1 MSSTVIVNDPGKQTK
16 SSKEKLDELL
26 RDYLVSNPI
35 VKSADGVSEVEVRF
49 GTGKRKPIS
58 KIQFNQVV
66 QQLQQCG
73 FESDNIQGIQML
85 RVIPETRDKVSG
97 IYKSASIRAEITGTD
112 MIQEYCKTNSI
123 EKLTNMKAFA
133 YNKLKFTQK
142 NNPKRPGDRVVG
154 GGYENHNQVDFDDFE
169 FRVSYKMEKDFSV
182 TTPFVWQ
189 LVKDDVWMNTKKLFR
204 SMNRVQFRHPDFP
217 ILADI
222 SIVKSSMKRKEDREK
237 MIQHITVQ
245 QAEVFSRPETYEV
258 ELEID
263 NSRVG
268 NGTAFD
274 TAEKVGA
281 ALRAVI
287 RIVMNGLQNTRF
299 PIGKS
304 EQEKVLLSYMRLIH
318 GEEYRFPENR
328 NFHGLVSRDF
338 IGPSSVTLQF
348 ENIVP
353 LEKSAHG
360 IPNIRSEYCVT
371 DKADGE
377 RRLLY
382 VSSLNGHVY
391 LIDSNMNVT
400 FTGTVSKNR
409 LMWDSLLDG
418 EHIKYDRD
426 QKWVNRYA
434 AFDIYYLG
442 DRNQSRKASRPKKT
456 STPTGVRADG
466 GDGEMDVGSM
476 DVGSM
481 DIGSGAVVV
490 EGGDTYVRNS
500 SVREYPF
507 MMEDEFGEE
516 VGENGAVRGMVKDVR
531 NPDRV
536 SRLNLLQKFVEEIQI
551 VSVLS
556 DSHTGKGDGEHNV
569 ENGFTIHCKTF
580 YASLGDGNRGGRF
593 EELRE
598 NIFDQ
603 CAKVWSQIQDGTYL
617 YQTDGLI
624 FTPRHLPVGCNRVS
638 DNCPNQR
645 MTWAWSLKWKPP
657 EFNTLDLLVSYKRN
671 EKGREEIHY
680 LLEDRILGEDGAATS
695 VAAIGEVQEESDILD
710 SRIETMGLGGV
721 GGGMVLGGVGG
732 VVDSQQSIKQYRT
745 LLLRCGSKG
754 YGYMNP
760 LDDLLQEK
768 YPPKIISSSSEE
780 GGYGNKKDYNPVP
793 FVGLDPY
800 DPTAGYANM
809 FLYNTGSDLVMRT
822 EEGELFEENTIV
834 EFSYDLARPAG
845 FRWIPLRVRHDKT
858 AELRSGGRNYG
869 NDWSVCVANWKT
881 IHHPITASMLTT
893 GLEIPLLENRTIGG
907 EEGETVYYSR
917 DVGQN
922 RSQSVTRSLRDFHN
936 LYVKRKL
943 IVGAAQLMNAKGRG
957 VDSGMEGVKLLDLS
971 VGKGGD
977 LNKFI
982 AAGVSF
988 VYGVDISEDNIRNP
1002 LDGVCARYLDAH
1014 RQSGSLFRGIFQVAD
1029 SSRNLRKGEAFKTEK
1044 DKAIVRA
1051 IFGEGNKNA
1060 DLLGKAALAKRV
1072 FGWGENGFEV
1082 LSCQFSLHFMCEN
1095 AMKFHGFMR
1104 NLAEC
1109 TKVGGVFI
1117 CTTFDGLELFKKL
1130 RGKME
1135 GDTWTIFGEGVGGA
1149 AGERMFQLTKRY
1161 SESDFPE
1168 DEMGLG
1174 YGVDVFQESINKTFR
1189 EYLVHPEFLRKV
1201 MFDYGF
1207 SLLRREEAQSIGFS
1221 SGSGLFSDLFG
1232 RLKEETGAVGGR
1244 FGGGVA
1250 GVRNGGDGY
1259 GNAVHMSVEEKAISF
1274 LNRYYIF
1281 RKRHAVVPEEVLKQ
1295 RRHNLRAD
1303 SVWNLGVSSS
1313 GLDKDIAHTE
1323 MRVEDTSSGES
1334 REDYSGMDVD
1344 VENKKKG
1351 VLVSSSEEDSK
1362 KKEMEAEKKPPS
1374 SLKFKKILNKK
1385 VVLGDYSPV
1394 IMEKVADVAVVAEKV
1409 AEKVDAD
1416 VEKAV
1421 VEKVDA
1427 DVEKAVVKR
1436 FQPLKK
1442 AAPVTKVRTTLKKKT

>member
-1 MSSTVIVNDPGKQTK
+1 MSTQHPQQQQQTK
-16 SSKEKLDELL
+16 SSKQKFDELL
-26 RDYLVSNPI
+26 RDYLVSNPM
-35 VKSADGVSEVEVRF
+35 VKSSDGLSEVEVRF
-49 GTGKRKPIS
+49 GTGKRKPIT

-66 QQLQQCG
+66 QQLKQCG

-97 IYKSASIRAEITGTD
+97 IYKTASIRAEITGTD

-142 NNPKRPGDRVVG
+142 NNPKRPGDKVVG
-154 GGYENHNQVDFDDFE
+154 GVSEVSNQVDFDDFE

-204 SMNRVQFRHPDFP
+204 SMNRVQFHHPDFP

-245 QAEVFSRPETYEV
+245 QAEVFSRPESYEI

-263 NSRVG
+263 NSKVG
-268 NGTAFD
+268 PGTAFD
-274 TAEKVGA
+274 TASKIGT

-287 RIVMNGLQNTRF
+287 RIVLNGLQNTRF
-299 PIGKS
+299 PIGKE

-318 GEEYRFPENR
+318 GDQYHFQDNR
-328 NFHGLVSRDF
+328 LGLTSRDF

-353 LEKSAHG
+353 LDKSSHG
-360 IPNIRSEYCVT
+360 IPNVRTQYCVT

-382 VSSLNGHVY
+382 VSPEKGHVY

-409 LMWDSLLDG
+409 LLWDSLLDG

-434 AFDIYYLG
+434 AFDLYYLG
-442 DRNQSRKASRPKKT
+442 DRNQTRKVSRPKKT
-456 STPTGVRADG
+456 TTPTGVLADNESVSG
-466 GDGEMDVGSM
+466 GEVGG
-476 DVGSM
+476 VGM
-481 DIGSGAVVV
+481 RNNVN
-490 EGGDTYVRNS
+490 EKEEYLRNS

-507 MMEDEFGEE
+507 MMEEEYGEIE
-516 VGENGAVRGMVKDVR
+516 DGNEKVVKDDR

-551 VSVLS
+551 VSILS
-556 DSHTGKGDGEHNV
+556 DSHTGNGEIV
-569 ENGFTIHCKTF
+569 ETGFTIHCKTF
-580 YASLGDGNRGGRF
+580 YASLGDGSKTGIEN
-593 EELRE
+593 LRE

-624 FTPRHLPVGCNRVS
+624 FTPRNLPVGCNRITE
-638 DNCPNQR
+638 NCPNQR

-680 LLEDRILGEDGAATS
+680 LLEDRVIEASELLN
-695 VAAIGEVQEESDILD
+695 VQEEEDLLTSK
-710 SRIETMGLGGV
+710 IETMGLGTQFGEMGV
-721 GGGMVLGGVGG
+721 LKMGG
-732 VVDSQQSIKQYRT
+732 VVDTQQSIKQYRT

-760 LDDLLQEK
+760 CDDLLQEK
-768 YPPKIISSSSEE
+768 YPPKIVSEDS
-780 GGYGNKKDYNPVP
+780 GYGRGAKKDYNPVP

-809 FLYNTGSDLVMRT
+809 FLYDTGSDLVMRT

-834 EFSYDLARPAG
+834 EFSYDLERPVG

-858 AELRSGGRNYG
+858 AELRAGGRNYG

-881 IHHPITASMLTT
+881 IHHPITASMITT
-893 GLEIPLLENRTIGG
+893 GREIPSLENRTIGG
-907 EEGETVYYSR
+907 DEGETVYYSR
-917 DVGQN
+917 DVGNKQN
-922 RSQSVTRSLRDFHN
+922 RTQSVTRSLRDFHN

-943 IVGAAQLMNAKGRG
+943 IVGASHLMNSKGRTLE
-957 VDSGMEGVKLLDLS
+957 SGMEGVKLMDLS

-982 AAGVSF
+982 SAGVSF
-988 VYGVDISEDNIRNP
+988 VYGVDISKDNINNP

-1014 RQSGSLFRGIFQVAD
+1014 RQSGSIYRGVFQVAD
-1029 SSRNLRKGEAFKTEK
+1029 SSRNIRKGEAFSTEK

-1051 IFGEGNKNA
+1051 IFGEGSKNA
-1060 DLLGKAALAKRV
+1060 DLLERAPLVKRV

-1082 LSCQFSLHFMCEN
+1082 VSCQFSLHFMCEN
-1095 AMKFHGFMR
+1095 AIKFHGFMR

-1109 TKVGGVFI
+1109 TKIGGVFI

-1135 GDTWTIFGEGVGGA
+1135 GDTWTIFSEGNGGGVI
-1149 AGERMFQLTKRY
+1149 GERMFQLTKRY

-1168 DEMGLG
+1168 NEMGLG
-1174 YGVDVFQESINKTFR
+1174 YGVDVYQESINKTFR

-1207 SLLRREEAQSIGFS
+1207 SILRREEAQSIGFS
-1221 SGSGLFSDLFG
+1221 NGSGLFSDLYTG
-1232 RLKEETGAVGGR
+1232 LKDEVYQRKQKMGSE
-1244 FGGGVA
+1244 
-1250 GVRNGGDGY
+1250 Y
-1259 GNAVHMSVEEKAISF
+1259 GTASNMSEEEKAISF

-1303 SVWNLGVSSS
+1303 SVWNLGVS
-1313 GLDKDIAHTE
+1313 DKEIAREE
-1323 MRVEDTSSGES
+1323 MHIENPVPERKDDFDWDAVTAS
-1334 REDYSGMDVD
+1334 DVD
-1344 VENKKKG
+1344 NTKKQGKENEKQE
-1351 VLVSSSEEDSK
+1351 LE
-1362 KKEMEAEKKPPS
+1362 KKESDKKESEKKV
-1374 SLKFKKILNKK
+1374 KKTTFKKIASKK
-1385 VVLGDYSPV
+1385 VILGDYSPV
-1394 IMEKVADVAVVAEKV
+1394 IEEPEAEKKSEEKKEPEKE
-1409 AEKVDAD
+1409 AEKKPEP
-1416 VEKAV
+1416 EK
-1421 VEKVDA
+1421 EKI
-1427 DVEKAVVKR
+1427 VKKP
-1436 FQPLKK
+1436 FQTLKK
-1442 AAPVTKVRTTLKKKT
+1442 STTLKKNEETPIIRTTLKKKTS

>member
-1 MSSTVIVNDPGKQTK
+1 MSSTIIANDPGKQIK

-73 FESDNIQGIQML
+73 FESDNIQGVQML

-97 IYKSASIRAEITGTD
+97 IYKTASIRAEITGTD

-142 NNPKRPGDRVVG
+142 NNPKRPGDRVVGG

-274 TAEKVGA
+274 TAAKVGA

-299 PIGKS
+299 PIGKT

-318 GEEYRFPENR
+318 GEEYRFPDNR

-382 VSSLNGHVY
+382 VSSVNGHVY

-456 STPTGVRADG
+456 TTPTGVRADVSSSSG
-466 GDGEMDVGSM
+466 GDDDMENESVDVG
-476 DVGSM
+476 
-481 DIGSGAVVV
+481 
-490 EGGDTYVRNS
+490 GGDVYVRNS

-507 MMEDEFGEE
+507 MLEDEFGE
-516 VGENGAVRGMVKDVR
+516 VDENGAVRDVVKDVR

-580 YASLGDGNRGGRF
+580 YASLGDGNRGSRF

-638 DNCPNQR
+638 DTCPNQR

-680 LLEDRILGEDGAATS
+680 LLEDRILGEDGADS
-695 VAAIGEVQEESDILD
+695 VAAIGEVQEESDILET
-710 SRIETMGLGGV
+710 RIETMGV
-721 GGGMVLGGVGG
+721 GGLSVGGAGAGAG

-768 YPPKIISSSSEE
+768 YPPKIVSSEE

-834 EFSYDLARPAG
+834 EFSYDLERPAG

-881 IHHPITASMLTT
+881 IHHPITASMITT
-893 GLEIPLLENRTIGG
+893 GREIPSLENRTIGG

-943 IVGAAQLMNAKGRG
+943 IVGAAHLMNAKGRG

-1029 SSRNLRKGEAFKTEK
+1029 SSRNLRKGDAFKTEK
-1044 DKAIVRA
+1044 DKAVVRA
-1051 IFGEGNKNA
+1051 IFGEGGKNA
-1060 DLLGKAALAKRV
+1060 DLLGKAPLAKRV

-1135 GDTWTIFGEGVGGA
+1135 GDTWTIFGGVGGGS
-1149 AGERMFQLTKRY
+1149 GERMFQLTKRY

-1232 RLKEETGAVGGR
+1232 RLKEE
-1244 FGGGVA
+1244 A
-1250 GVRNGGDGY
+1250 GVGGY

-1313 GLDKDIAHTE
+1313 GLDKEIAHSE
-1323 MRVEDTSSGES
+1323 MRVEDSSALVLSES
-1334 REDYSGMDVD
+1334 RDDSSGMDVSEMEKE
-1344 VENKKKG
+1344 VAKKKSDA
-1351 VLVSSSEEDSK
+1351 LV
-1362 KKEMEAEKKPPS
+1362 EKKP

-1394 IMEKVADVAVVAEKV
+1394 IMEKVA
-1409 AEKVDAD
+1409 
-1416 VEKAV
+1416 V
-1421 VEKVDA
+1421 VEKVSDA
-1427 DVEKAVVKR
+1427 ENVEKVVGKVADTEVKR

-1442 AAPVTKVRTTLKKKT
+1442 ALVKPAAKVRTTLKKKG

>member
-1 MSSTVIVNDPGKQTK
+1 MSTVIMNDPGKQTK

-26 RDYLVSNPI
+26 RDYLVSNPM

-97 IYKSASIRAEITGTD
+97 IYKTASIRAEITGTD

-154 GGYENHNQVDFDDFE
+154 GGHENHNQVDFDDFE

-274 TAEKVGA
+274 TAAKVGA

-318 GEEYRFPENR
+318 GEEYRFPDNR

-353 LEKSAHG
+353 LDKSAHG

-382 VSSLNGHVY
+382 VSSVNGHVY

-400 FTGTVSKNR
+400 FTGTVSQNR

-442 DRNQSRKASRPKKT
+442 DRNQTRKASRPKKT
-456 STPTGVRADG
+456 STPTGIRTDG
-466 GDGEMDVGSM
+466 GEDVGS
-476 DVGSM
+476 DV
-481 DIGSGAVVV
+481 DVDVGAVVV

-507 MMEDEFGEE
+507 MLEDEFGEQ
-516 VGENGAVRGMVKDVR
+516 VSENGVVRGVVKDVR

-536 SRLNLLQKFVEEIQI
+536 SRLNLLQKFVEEIKI

-580 YASLGDGNRGGRF
+580 YASLGDVNRGGRF
-593 EELRE
+593 EDLRE

-680 LLEDRILGEDGAATS
+680 LLEDRILGEDGATTS
-695 VAAIGEVQEESDILD
+695 VAAIGEVQEESDILET
-710 SRIETMGLGGV
+710 RIETMGLGSSGI
-721 GGGMVLGGVGG
+721 GIGTG

-760 LDDLLQEK
+760 ADDLLQEK
-768 YPPKIISSSSEE
+768 YPPKIVSSSEE

-881 IHHPITASMLTT
+881 IHHPITASMLTS
-893 GLEIPLLENRTIGG
+893 GREIPSLENRTIGG

-943 IVGAAQLMNAKGRG
+943 IVGAAHLMNAKGRG

-1029 SSRNLRKGEAFKTEK
+1029 SSRNIRKGDAFKTEK

-1051 IFGEGNKNA
+1051 IFGEGGKNA

-1135 GDTWTIFGEGVGGA
+1135 GDTWTIFGEGVGG
-1149 AGERMFQLTKRY
+1149 ERMFQLTKRY

-1232 RLKEETGAVGGR
+1232 RLKEEAGDSGVGGR
-1244 FGGGVA
+1244 SG
-1250 GVRNGGDGY
+1250 RGGDANGY

-1313 GLDKDIAHTE
+1313 SSGLDKDIAHTE

-1334 REDYSGMDVD
+1334 RDDYSGMDVD

-1351 VLVSSSEEDSK
+1351 VLVSSSEEEDRK

-1374 SLKFKKILNKK
+1374 ALKFKKILNKK

-1394 IMEKVADVAVVAEKV
+1394 IMVKDVV
-1409 AEKVDAD
+1409 AD
-1416 VEKAV
+1416 VEKVSDAV
-1421 VEKVDA
+1421 IEKVSDA
-1427 DVEKAVVKR
+1427 AVVVKR

-1442 AAPVTKVRTTLKKKT
+1442 AAPMTKVRTTLKKKD

>member
-1 MSSTVIVNDPGKQTK
+1 MSTVIMNDPGKQTK

-73 FESDNIQGIQML
+73 FESDNIQGIQIL

-97 IYKSASIRAEITGTD
+97 IYKTASIRAEITGTD

-154 GGYENHNQVDFDDFE
+154 GGYENYNQVDFDDFE

-237 MIQHITVQ
+237 MIQHITIQ
-245 QAEVFSRPETYEV
+245 QAEVFSRPETYEI

-274 TAEKVGA
+274 TAAKVGA

-456 STPTGVRADG
+456 STPTGVRTDG
-466 GDGEMDVGSM
+466 GEDVGSGV
-476 DVGSM
+476 DV
-481 DIGSGAVVV
+481 GAVVV

-507 MMEDEFGEE
+507 MMEDEFGE
-516 VGENGAVRGMVKDVR
+516 VGETGEIEKVVKDVR

-580 YASLGDGNRGGRF
+580 YASLGDVNRGGRF
-593 EELRE
+593 EDLRE

-680 LLEDRILGEDGAATS
+680 LLEDRVLGEDGAATS
-695 VAAIGEVQEESDILD
+695 VAAIGEVQEESDILET
-710 SRIETMGLGGV
+710 RIETMGLGGV
-721 GGGMVLGGVGG
+721 GLDGGMVLGGVGG

-760 LDDLLQEK
+760 ADDLLQEK
-768 YPPKIISSSSEE
+768 YPPKIVSEE

-881 IHHPITASMLTT
+881 IHHPITASMITS
-893 GLEIPLLENRTIGG
+893 GREIPLLENRTIGG

-943 IVGAAQLMNAKGRG
+943 IVGAAHLMNAKGRG

-1051 IFGEGNKNA
+1051 IFGEGGKNA

-1232 RLKEETGAVGGR
+1232 RLKEEAGVSGVGGR
-1244 FGGGVA
+1244 SGK
-1250 GVRNGGDGY
+1250 GGDANGY

-1313 GLDKDIAHTE
+1313 SSGLDKDIAHTE
-1323 MRVEDTSSGES
+1323 MRVEDTSSRDS
-1334 REDYSGMDVD
+1334 RDDYSGMDVD
-1344 VENKKKG
+1344 LENKKK
-1351 VLVSSSEEDSK
+1351 VSVSSEEVDVK

-1374 SLKFKKILNKK
+1374 ALKFKKILNKK

-1394 IMEKVADVAVVAEKV
+1394 IMVKDVVV
-1409 AEKVDAD
+1409 D
-1416 VEKAV
+1416 VEKVSDAV
-1421 VEKVDA
+1421 VEKVADA
-1427 DVEKAVVKR
+1427 AVVVKR

-1442 AAPVTKVRTTLKKKT
+1442 AAPVTKVRTTLKKKE

>member
-1 MSSTVIVNDPGKQTK
+1 
-16 SSKEKLDELL
+16 
-26 RDYLVSNPI
+26 
-35 VKSADGVSEVEVRF
+35 VE
-49 GTGKRKPIS
+49 T
-58 KIQFNQVV
+58 
-66 QQLQQCG
+66 
-73 FESDNIQGIQML
+73 
-85 RVIPETRDKVSG
+85 
-97 IYKSASIRAEITGTD
+97 
-112 MIQEYCKTNSI
+112 
-123 EKLTNMKAFA
+123 
-133 YNKLKFTQK
+133 
-142 NNPKRPGDRVVG
+142 
-154 GGYENHNQVDFDDFE
+154 
-169 FRVSYKMEKDFSV
+169 
-182 TTPFVWQ
+182 
-189 LVKDDVWMNTKKLFR
+189 
-204 SMNRVQFRHPDFP
+204 
-217 ILADI
+217 
-222 SIVKSSMKRKEDREK
+222 
-237 MIQHITVQ
+237 
-245 QAEVFSRPETYEV
+245 
-258 ELEID
+258 
-263 NSRVG
+263 
-268 NGTAFD
+268 
-274 TAEKVGA
+274 
-281 ALRAVI
+281 
-287 RIVMNGLQNTRF
+287 
-299 PIGKS
+299 
-304 EQEKVLLSYMRLIH
+304 
-318 GEEYRFPENR
+318 
-328 NFHGLVSRDF
+328 
-338 IGPSSVTLQF
+338 
-348 ENIVP
+348 
-353 LEKSAHG
+353 
-360 IPNIRSEYCVT
+360 
-371 DKADGE
+371 
-377 RRLLY
+377 
-382 VSSLNGHVY
+382 
-391 LIDSNMNVT
+391 
-400 FTGTVSKNR
+400 
-409 LMWDSLLDG
+409 
-418 EHIKYDRD
+418 
-426 QKWVNRYA
+426 
-434 AFDIYYLG
+434 
-442 DRNQSRKASRPKKT
+442 
-456 STPTGVRADG
+456 
-466 GDGEMDVGSM
+466 
-476 DVGSM
+476 
-481 DIGSGAVVV
+481 
-490 EGGDTYVRNS
+490 
-500 SVREYPF
+500 
-507 MMEDEFGEE
+507 
-516 VGENGAVRGMVKDVR
+516 
-531 NPDRV
+531 
-536 SRLNLLQKFVEEIQI
+536 
-551 VSVLS
+551 
-556 DSHTGKGDGEHNV
+556 
-569 ENGFTIHCKTF
+569 GFTIHCKTF
-580 YASLGDGNRGGRF
+580 YASLGDGNRGSRF

-638 DNCPNQR
+638 DTCPNQR

-680 LLEDRILGEDGAATS
+680 LLEDRILGEDGADS
-695 VAAIGEVQEESDILD
+695 VAAIGEVQEESDILE
-710 SRIETMGLGGV
+710 SRIETMGVGGSGFGLGV
-721 GGGMVLGGVGG
+721 GVGAG

-760 LDDLLQEK
+760 ADDLLQEK
-768 YPPKIISSSSEE
+768 YPPKIVSDET
-780 GGYGNKKDYNPVP
+780 GMNGYGNKKDYNPVP

-834 EFSYDLARPAG
+834 EFSYDLTRPAG

-881 IHHPITASMLTT
+881 IHHPITASMITS
-893 GLEIPLLENRTIGG
+893 GREIPSLENRTIGG

-943 IVGAAQLMNAKGRG
+943 IVGAAHLMNAKGRG

-1014 RQSGSLFRGIFQVAD
+1014 RQSGSIFRGIFQVAD
-1029 SSRNLRKGEAFKTEK
+1029 SSRNIRKGEAFKTEK
-1044 DKAIVRA
+1044 DKAVVRA
-1051 IFGEGNKNA
+1051 IFGEGGKNA
-1060 DLLGKAALAKRV
+1060 DLLGKAPLAKRV

-1135 GDTWTIFGEGVGGA
+1135 GDTWTVFNEGGRVGGGG
-1149 AGERMFQLTKRY
+1149 GERMFQLTKRY

-1232 RLKEETGAVGGR
+1232 RLKEEAGDSGVGR
-1244 FGGGVA
+1244 FGKG
-1250 GVRNGGDGY
+1250 GGDSGY

-1313 GLDKDIAHTE
+1313 SGLDKNIAHTE
-1323 MRVEDTSSGES
+1323 MRVEDNSALVLSDS
-1334 REDYSGMDVD
+1334 RDDYSGMDVD
-1344 VENKKKG
+1344 LENKKKG
-1351 VLVSSSEEDSK
+1351 VLVSSEEVK
-1362 KKEMEAEKKPPS
+1362 KKEMDMEEKKPS
-1374 SLKFKKILNKK
+1374 ALKFKKILNKK

-1394 IMEKVADVAVVAEKV
+1394 IMEKAVEKV
-1409 AEKVDAD
+1409 AE
-1416 VEKAV
+1416 EKDSDM
-1421 VEKVDA
+1421 EKVSDA
-1427 DVEKAVVKR
+1427 AVVVKR

-1442 AAPVTKVRTTLKKKT
+1442 AAPATKVRTTLKKKA

>member
-26 RDYLVSNPI
+26 SDYLVSNPM
-35 VKSADGVSEVEVRF
+35 VKSVDGVSEVEVRF

-97 IYKSASIRAEITGTD
+97 IYKTASIRAEITGTD

-142 NNPKRPGDRVVG
+142 NNPKRPGDRVVGG

-237 MIQHITVQ
+237 MIQHITIQ

-268 NGTAFD
+268 SGTAFD
-274 TAEKVGA
+274 TAAKVGA

-299 PIGKS
+299 PIGKA

-318 GEEYRFPENR
+318 GEEYRFPEHR

-456 STPTGVRADG
+456 STPTGVRTDG
-466 GDGEMDVGSM
+466 GEAMDSGVGTGVGSGSDVG
-476 DVGSM
+476 VGS
-481 DIGSGAVVV
+481 GSAVVV
-490 EGGDTYVRNS
+490 EGGDVFVRNS

-507 MMEDEFGEE
+507 MMEDEFEEE
-516 VGENGAVRGMVKDVR
+516 VGENGAVRGVVKDVR

-551 VSVLS
+551 VSILS
-556 DSHTGKGDGEHNV
+556 DSHTGKGNGEHNV

-580 YASLGDGNRGGRF
+580 YASLGDRNRGGRF

-680 LLEDRILGEDGAATS
+680 LLEDRILGEDGATTS
-695 VAAIGEVQEESDILD
+695 VAAIGEVQEESDILET
-710 SRIETMGLGGV
+710 RIETMGIGSSGV
-721 GGGMVLGGVGG
+721 GMVLGGVGG

-768 YPPKIISSSSEE
+768 YPPKIVSSSSEE

-834 EFSYDLARPAG
+834 EFSYDLTRPAG

-881 IHHPITASMLTT
+881 IHHPITASMITT

-1135 GDTWTIFGEGVGGA
+1135 GDTWTIFGEGGGGVGG
-1149 AGERMFQLTKRY
+1149 GERMFQLTKRY

-1232 RLKEETGAVGGR
+1232 RLKEELGDVGVGR
-1244 FGGGVA
+1244 FGGG
-1250 GVRNGGDGY
+1250 GRGGDASGY

-1313 GLDKDIAHTE
+1313 GLDKDIAHME
-1323 MRVEDTSSGES
+1323 MRVEDTS
-1334 REDYSGMDVD
+1334 RDDYSGMDVD
-1344 VENKKKG
+1344 VENKKNE
-1351 VLVSSSEEDSK
+1351 VLVSSEEDRK
-1362 KKEMEAEKKPPS
+1362 KKEMETEKKPS
-1374 SLKFKKILNKK
+1374 VLKFKKILNKK

-1394 IMEKVADVAVVAEKV
+1394 IMEKAVVAD
-1409 AEKVDAD
+1409 AEKVSDDVVAA
-1416 VEKAV
+1416 VEKLSDTAV
-1421 VEKVDA
+1421 VA
-1427 DVEKAVVKR
+1427 VKR

-1442 AAPVTKVRTTLKKKT
+1442 AAPVTKVRTTLKKKA

>member
-1 MSSTVIVNDPGKQTK
+1 
-16 SSKEKLDELL
+16 
-26 RDYLVSNPI
+26 
-35 VKSADGVSEVEVRF
+35 
-49 GTGKRKPIS
+49 
-58 KIQFNQVV
+58 
-66 QQLQQCG
+66 
-73 FESDNIQGIQML
+73 
-85 RVIPETRDKVSG
+85 
-97 IYKSASIRAEITGTD
+97 
-112 MIQEYCKTNSI
+112 
-123 EKLTNMKAFA
+123 
-133 YNKLKFTQK
+133 
-142 NNPKRPGDRVVG
+142 
-154 GGYENHNQVDFDDFE
+154 
-169 FRVSYKMEKDFSV
+169 
-182 TTPFVWQ
+182 
-189 LVKDDVWMNTKKLFR
+189 
-204 SMNRVQFRHPDFP
+204 
-217 ILADI
+217 
-222 SIVKSSMKRKEDREK
+222 
-237 MIQHITVQ
+237 
-245 QAEVFSRPETYEV
+245 
-258 ELEID
+258 
-263 NSRVG
+263 
-268 NGTAFD
+268 
-274 TAEKVGA
+274 
-281 ALRAVI
+281 
-287 RIVMNGLQNTRF
+287 
-299 PIGKS
+299 
-304 EQEKVLLSYMRLIH
+304 
-318 GEEYRFPENR
+318 
-328 NFHGLVSRDF
+328 
-338 IGPSSVTLQF
+338 
-348 ENIVP
+348 
-353 LEKSAHG
+353 
-360 IPNIRSEYCVT
+360 
-371 DKADGE
+371 
-377 RRLLY
+377 
-382 VSSLNGHVY
+382 
-391 LIDSNMNVT
+391 
-400 FTGTVSKNR
+400 
-409 LMWDSLLDG
+409 
-418 EHIKYDRD
+418 
-426 QKWVNRYA
+426 
-434 AFDIYYLG
+434 
-442 DRNQSRKASRPKKT
+442 
-456 STPTGVRADG
+456 
-466 GDGEMDVGSM
+466 
-476 DVGSM
+476 
-481 DIGSGAVVV
+481 
-490 EGGDTYVRNS
+490 
-500 SVREYPF
+500 
-507 MMEDEFGEE
+507 
-516 VGENGAVRGMVKDVR
+516 
-531 NPDRV
+531 
-536 SRLNLLQKFVEEIQI
+536 
-551 VSVLS
+551 
-556 DSHTGKGDGEHNV
+556 
-569 ENGFTIHCKTF
+569 
-580 YASLGDGNRGGRF
+580 
-593 EELRE
+593 
-598 NIFDQ
+598 
-603 CAKVWSQIQDGTYL
+603 
-617 YQTDGLI
+617 
-624 FTPRHLPVGCNRVS
+624 
-638 DNCPNQR
+638 

-695 VAAIGEVQEESDILD
+695 VAAIGEVQEESDILET
-710 SRIETMGLGGV
+710 RIETMGVGGSGLGGS
-721 GGGMVLGGVGG
+721 GVG

-768 YPPKIISSSSEE
+768 YPPKIVSSEE
-780 GGYGNKKDYNPVP
+780 GAGGYGNKKDYNPVP

-834 EFSYDLARPAG
+834 EFSYDLTRPAG

-881 IHHPITASMLTT
+881 IHHPITASMITT
-893 GLEIPLLENRTIGG
+893 GREIPSLENRTIGG

-943 IVGAAQLMNAKGRG
+943 IVGAAHLMNAKGRG

-1029 SSRNLRKGEAFKTEK
+1029 SSRNLRKGDAFKTEK
-1044 DKAIVRA
+1044 DKAVVRA
-1051 IFGEGNKNA
+1051 IFGEGGKNA
-1060 DLLGKAALAKRV
+1060 DLLGKAPLAKRV
-1072 FGWGENGFEV
+1072 FGWGENGFEI

-1135 GDTWTIFGEGVGGA
+1135 GDTWTIFGGVGGGGRSVGG
-1149 AGERMFQLTKRY
+1149 GERMFQLTKRY

-1232 RLKEETGAVGGR
+1232 RLKEETGVS
-1244 FGGGVA
+1244 
-1250 GVRNGGDGY
+1250 GY

-1313 GLDKDIAHTE
+1313 GLDKEIAHTE
-1323 MRVEDTSSGES
+1323 MRVEDSSALVLSES
-1334 REDYSGMDVD
+1334 RDDSSGMDVSEMEKE
-1344 VENKKKG
+1344 VAKKKSDT
-1351 VLVSSSEEDSK
+1351 L
-1362 KKEMEAEKKPPS
+1362 MTKKP
-1374 SLKFKKILNKK
+1374 SLKFKKIANKK

-1394 IMEKVADVAVVAEKV
+1394 ILVSEKKEEEVETEVLPKVVPE
-1409 AEKVDAD
+1409 
-1416 VEKAV
+1416 
-1421 VEKVDA
+1421 
-1427 DVEKAVVKR
+1427 VKR

-1442 AAPVTKVRTTLKKKT
+1442 ASKPIGETGLKHRSTMKKKEAK

>member
-26 RDYLVSNPI
+26 SDYLVSNPM

-222 SIVKSSMKRKEDREK
+222 SIVKSSMKRKDDREK

-245 QAEVFSRPETYEV
+245 QAEVFSRPETYEI

-268 NGTAFD
+268 SGTAFD
-274 TAEKVGA
+274 TAAKVGA

-360 IPNIRSEYCVT
+360 IPNIRTEYCVT

-382 VSSLNGHVY
+382 VSSANGHVY

-400 FTGTVSKNR
+400 FTGTVSQNR

-466 GDGEMDVGSM
+466 GEVMDSGVGTGVGSGVDSVVDM
-476 DVGSM
+476 
-481 DIGSGAVVV
+481 GAVV

-516 VGENGAVRGMVKDVR
+516 VGENGAVRGVVKDVR
-531 NPDRV
+531 NPDHV

-556 DSHTGKGDGEHNV
+556 DSHTGKGNGEHNV

-580 YASLGDGNRGGRF
+580 YASLGDRNRGGRF

-638 DNCPNQR
+638 DHCPNQR

-671 EKGREEIHY
+671 EKGRDEIHY
-680 LLEDRILGEDGAATS
+680 LLEDRILGEDGATTS
-695 VAAIGEVQEESDILD
+695 VAAIGEVQEESDILE
-710 SRIETMGLGGV
+710 SRIESMGLGGLDD
-721 GGGMVLGGVGG
+721 GMVLGGVGG

-760 LDDLLQEK
+760 ADDLLQEK
-768 YPPKIISSSSEE
+768 YPPKIVSSSEE

-834 EFSYDLARPAG
+834 EFSYDLTRPAG
-845 FRWIPLRVRHDKT
+845 FHWIPLRVRHDKT

-881 IHHPITASMLTT
+881 IHHPITASMITT
-893 GLEIPLLENRTIGG
+893 GLEIPSLENRTIGG

-1029 SSRNLRKGEAFKTEK
+1029 SSRNLRKGDAFKTEK
-1044 DKAIVRA
+1044 DKAVVRA

-1072 FGWGENGFEV
+1072 FGWGENGFEI

-1135 GDTWTIFGEGVGGA
+1135 GDTWTIFGEGVGGVGGGV
-1149 AGERMFQLTKRY
+1149 GERMFQLTKRY

-1232 RLKEETGAVGGR
+1232 RLKEEVGDVGVGR
-1244 FGGGVA
+1244 FGGG
-1250 GVRNGGDGY
+1250 GGGRGGDASGY

-1303 SVWNLGVSSS
+1303 SVWNLGISSS

-1323 MRVEDTSSGES
+1323 MRVEDTSSGDS
-1334 REDYSGMDVD
+1334 RDDYSGMDVD

-1351 VLVSSSEEDSK
+1351 VLVSSSEEVGNADSK
-1362 KKEMEAEKKPPS
+1362 KKEMETEKKPPS
-1374 SLKFKKILNKK
+1374 VLKFKKILNKK

-1394 IMEKVADVAVVAEKV
+1394 IMEKVADAVVA
-1409 AEKVDAD
+1409 DA
-1416 VEKAV
+1416 A
-1421 VEKVDA
+1421 VEKVSDT
-1427 DVEKAVVKR
+1427 AVVAVKR

-1442 AAPVTKVRTTLKKKT
+1442 AAPVTKVRTTLKKKA

>member
-1 MSSTVIVNDPGKQTK
+1 MSTVIINDPGKQTK
-16 SSKEKLDELL
+16 SSKQKLDELL
-26 RDYLVSNPI
+26 RDYLVSNPM

-49 GTGKRKPIS
+49 GTGKRKPIT

-66 QQLQQCG
+66 QQLKQCG
-73 FESDNIQGIQML
+73 FESDNIQGVQML

-97 IYKSASIRAEITGTD
+97 TYKTASIRAEITGTD

-142 NNPKRPGDRVVG
+142 NNPKRPGDRVIG
-154 GGYENHNQVDFDDFE
+154 GGYENINQIDFDDFE

-189 LVKDDVWMNTKKLFR
+189 LVKDDIWMNTKKLFR
-204 SMNRVQFRHPDFP
+204 SMNRVQFSHSDFP

-245 QAEVFSRPETYEV
+245 QAEVFSRPETYEI

-268 NGTAFD
+268 HGTAFD

-281 ALRAVI
+281 AMRAVI

-299 PIGKS
+299 PIAKS

-318 GEEYRFPENR
+318 GEQYHFPENR
-328 NFHGLVSRDF
+328 FFNGLISRDF

-348 ENIVP
+348 ENIVS
-353 LEKSAHG
+353 LEKSSHG
-360 IPNIRSEYCVT
+360 IPNIRTEYCVT

-382 VSSLNGHVY
+382 VSSVNGHVY

-400 FTGTVSKNR
+400 FTGTVSQNR
-409 LMWDSLLDG
+409 LLWDSLLDG

-442 DRNQSRKASRPKKT
+442 DRNQTRKVSRPKKT

-466 GDGEMDVGSM
+466 EHRVSGGDELGSENMENSVSDVGLKNTY
-476 DVGSM
+476 G
-481 DIGSGAVVV
+481 GVVKH
-490 EGGDTYVRNS
+490 GDDYVRNS

-507 MMEDEFGEE
+507 MLEDEFGVSESGE
-516 VGENGAVRGMVKDVR
+516 VEKVVKDVR

-556 DSHTGKGDGEHNV
+556 DSHTGKGNGENSM
-569 ENGFTIHCKTF
+569 ETGFTIHCKTF
-580 YASLGDGNRGGRF
+580 YASLGDGNRGSRF
-593 EELRE
+593 EDLRE

-624 FTPRHLPVGCNRVS
+624 FTPRNLPVGCNRIS

-671 EKGREEIHY
+671 DKGREEIHY
-680 LLEDRILGEDGAATS
+680 LLEDRVLNSS
-695 VAAIGEVQEESDILD
+695 VMGEVQEESDILENK
-710 SRIETMGLGGV
+710 IETMGLGGGV
-721 GGGMVLGGVGG
+721 IGGVIGG
-732 VVDSQQSIKQYRT
+732 VAVVDSQQSIKQYRT

-760 LDDLLQEK
+760 SDDLLQEK
-768 YPPKIISSSSEE
+768 YPPKIVSDET
-780 GGYGNKKDYNPVP
+780 GMNGYGHGGKKDYNPVP

-822 EEGELFEENTIV
+822 EEGEIFEENTIV
-834 EFSYDLARPAG
+834 EFSYDLERPAG
-845 FRWIPLRVRHDKT
+845 FRWIPLRVRYDKT
-858 AELRSGGRNYG
+858 AELRAGGRNYG

-881 IHHPITASMLTT
+881 IHHPITASMITT
-893 GLEIPLLENRTIGG
+893 GRDIPSLENRTIGG
-907 EEGETVYYSR
+907 DEGETVYYSR

-943 IVGAAQLMNAKGRG
+943 IVGASHLMNAKGRG
-957 VDSGMEGVKLLDLS
+957 VDSGIEGVKLLDLS

-1014 RQSGSLFRGIFQVAD
+1014 RQSGSIYGGIFQVAD
-1029 SSRNLRKGEAFKTEK
+1029 SSRNIRKGEAFKTEK
-1044 DKAIVRA
+1044 DKAVARA
-1051 IFGEGNKNA
+1051 IFGEGGKNA
-1060 DLLGKAALAKRV
+1060 DLLGKASLAKRV

-1135 GDTWTIFGEGVGGA
+1135 GDTWTIFSEGG
-1149 AGERMFQLTKRY
+1149 GERMFQLTKRY

-1232 RLKEETGAVGGR
+1232 RLKEEA
-1244 FGGGVA
+1244 GGV
-1250 GVRNGGDGY
+1250 GRNGGDNSGY

-1323 MRVEDTSSGES
+1323 MRVEDTSASVLDHKD
-1334 REDYSGMDVD
+1334 DYSGMDVD

-1351 VLVSSSEEDSK
+1351 VLVSSSEVNKPDIESEK
-1362 KKEMEAEKKPPS
+1362 KGMEVEKKPPS
-1374 SLKFKKILNKK
+1374 VLKFKKILNKK

-1394 IMEKVADVAVVAEKV
+1394 IMEKVAVADVDVEKV
-1409 AEKVDAD
+1409 SEKVVDKVSEKVDA
-1416 VEKAV
+1416 AV
-1421 VEKVDA
+1421 
-1427 DVEKAVVKR
+1427 VVKR

-1442 AAPVTKVRTTLKKKT
+1442 AAPVTKVRTTLKKKA

>member
-1 MSSTVIVNDPGKQTK
+1 MNDPGKQTK

-73 FESDNIQGIQML
+73 FESDNIQGVQML

-97 IYKSASIRAEITGTD
+97 IYKTASIRAEITGTD

-154 GGYENHNQVDFDDFE
+154 GGGYENYNQVDFDDFE

-189 LVKDDVWMNTKKLFR
+189 MVKDDVWMNTKKLFR

-237 MIQHITVQ
+237 MIQHITIQ
-245 QAEVFSRPETYEV
+245 QAEVFSRPETYEI

-274 TAEKVGA
+274 TAAKVGA

-318 GEEYRFPENR
+318 GEEYRFPDNR

-382 VSSLNGHVY
+382 VSSVNGHVY

-400 FTGTVSKNR
+400 FTGTVSQNR

-442 DRNQSRKASRPKKT
+442 DRNQTRKASRPKKT
-456 STPTGVRADG
+456 STPTGIRTDG
-466 GDGEMDVGSM
+466 GDSVAENGS
-476 DVGSM
+476 VEGLKN
-481 DIGSGAVVV
+481 DIGVVV
-490 EGGDTYVRNS
+490 EGGDAYVRNS

-507 MMEDEFGEE
+507 MLEDEFGEVSE
-516 VGENGAVRGMVKDVR
+516 TGENGAVRSGVKDVR

-556 DSHTGKGDGEHNV
+556 DSHTGKGNGEHNV
-569 ENGFTIHCKTF
+569 ETGFTIHCKTF
-580 YASLGDGNRGGRF
+580 YASLGDGNRGSRF
-593 EELRE
+593 EDLRE

-638 DNCPNQR
+638 DTCPNQR

-695 VAAIGEVQEESDILD
+695 VAAIGEVQEESDILET
-710 SRIETMGLGGV
+710 RIETMGVGGVGGSGLGGV
-721 GGGMVLGGVGG
+721 GVGAG

-760 LDDLLQEK
+760 ADDLLQEK
-768 YPPKIISSSSEE
+768 YPPKIVSDET
-780 GGYGNKKDYNPVP
+780 GMNGYGNKKDYNPVP

-834 EFSYDLARPAG
+834 EFSYDLKRPAG

-881 IHHPITASMLTT
+881 IHHPITASMITS
-893 GLEIPLLENRTIGG
+893 GREIPSLENRTIGG

-943 IVGAAQLMNAKGRG
+943 IVGAAHLMNAKGRG
-957 VDSGMEGVKLLDLS
+957 IDSGMEGVKLLDLS

-1014 RQSGSLFRGIFQVAD
+1014 RQSGSIFRGIFQVAD
-1029 SSRNLRKGEAFKTEK
+1029 SSRNIRKGEAFKTEK
-1044 DKAIVRA
+1044 DKAVVRA
-1051 IFGEGNKNA
+1051 IFGEGGKNA
-1060 DLLGKAALAKRV
+1060 DLLGKAPLAKRV

-1135 GDTWTIFGEGVGGA
+1135 GDTWTVFNEGGRVGGGG
-1149 AGERMFQLTKRY
+1149 GERMFQLTKRY

-1232 RLKEETGAVGGR
+1232 RLKEEAGDSGVGR
-1244 FGGGVA
+1244 FGKG
-1250 GVRNGGDGY
+1250 GGDSGY

-1313 GLDKDIAHTE
+1313 SGLDKNIAHTE
-1323 MRVEDTSSGES
+1323 MRVEDNSVLVLSDS
-1334 REDYSGMDVD
+1334 RDDYSGMDVD
-1344 VENKKKG
+1344 LENKKKG
-1351 VLVSSSEEDSK
+1351 VLVSSEEVK
-1362 KKEMEAEKKPPS
+1362 KKEMDMEEKKPS
-1374 SLKFKKILNKK
+1374 VLKFKKILNKK

-1394 IMEKVADVAVVAEKV
+1394 IMEKAVEKVAEEKASDVVEKVSDKV
-1409 AEKVDAD
+1409 AEKVSDA
-1416 VEKAV
+1416 AV
-1421 VEKVDA
+1421 
-1427 DVEKAVVKR
+1427 VVKR

-1442 AAPVTKVRTTLKKKT
+1442 AAPATKVRTTLKKKA